1 MQTWT
6 LRDQA
11 KHPMKYVM
19 SPYNE
24 PRVKVKAGEKITI
37 EVNDAFTGHLQKNGQ
52 KPDSH
57 KYPYANPVTG
67 PIFVEGAEKGDT
79 LTVDIHDIQPLTGKA
94 VTVIGGFWWYFNRPQ
109 APAAYNTFTGLKFPE
124 EASIYSIVDNTIQF
138 SDKIAMP
145 YEPDIGSI
153 GTAPEVES
161 ILTTL
166 PGPHGGNMDFPEM
179 TIGSRAYFPVNVPG
193 ALLHVTDTHARRGD
207 MTFHGCSILM
217 QAKVTMTL
225 DLIKG
230 KKLNWPRVE
239 TPTHIMTMAGSS
251 SGITLEEAMRIAYV
265 ELVLWLMEHGFE
277 KWEAYKLTSLSTLRI
292 GNPWVVGAKFPK
304 EYLGKASKKRR

>member
-6 LRDQA
+6 LKDQA
-11 KHPMKYVM
+11 QHPVKYVM

-24 PRVKVKAGEKITI
+24 PRIRIKPGEKITI
-37 EVNDAFTGHLQKNGQ
+37 EVNDAFGGGLQKTGD
-52 KPDSH
+52 KVDSV
-57 KYPYANPVTG
+57 KFPYANPVTG

-79 LTVDIHDIQPLTGKA
+79 LIVDIQDIKPLTGKTL
-94 VTVIGGFWWYFNRPQ
+94 TVIGGFWWYFNRPQ
-109 APAAYNTFTGLKFPE
+109 APAAYNAFTGLTFPD
-124 EASIYSIVDNTIQF
+124 EADVYPIVDGKVQF
-138 SDKIAMP
+138 NDKIAMP

-166 PGPHGGNMDFPEM
+166 PGPHGGNMDFPEI
-179 TIGSRAYFPVNVPG
+179 TIGSRVSFPVNVPG
-193 ALLHVTDTHARRGD
+193 ALLHVSDTHARRGD

-217 QAKVTMTL
+217 QATVTMTL
-225 DLIKG
+225 GLIKG
-230 KKLNWPRVE
+230 RKLNWPRIE

-277 KWEAYKLTSLSTLRI
+277 KWEAYKLTSLSTLRV

-304 EYLGKASKKRR
+304 EYLWKASR

>member
-1 MQTWT
+1 MKTWT
-6 LRDQA
+6 LKDQA
-11 KHPMKYVM
+11 RYPMQYVM

-24 PRVKVKAGEKITI
+24 PRVTVKPGEEFTV
-37 EVNDAFTGHLQKNGQ
+37 EVNDAFTGHLQKDGE
-52 KPDSH
+52 KPDLA

-79 LTVDIHDIQPLTGKA
+79 LTADIHDIQPLTGKA
-94 VTVIGGFWWYFNRPQ
+94 LTLIGGFWWYFNRPQ
-109 APAAYNTFTGLKFPE
+109 APAGYNQFTGLKFPE
-124 EASIYSIVDNTIQF
+124 AVSIHPIEDGRVRFNDR
-138 SDKIAMP
+138 IAMP

-153 GTAPEVES
+153 GTAPEVEA

-193 ALLHVTDTHARRGD
+193 ALLHLTDTHARRGD

-225 DLIKG
+225 DVIKG
-230 KKLNWPRVE
+230 KKLNWPRIE
-239 TPTHIMTMAGSS
+239 TPTHIMAMAASS
-251 SGITLEEAMRIAYV
+251 SGITLEEAMRIAYI
-265 ELVLWLMEHGFE
+265 ELVLWLMEYGFE
-277 KWEAYKLTSLSTLRI
+277 KWEAYKLTSLSTLRV
-292 GNPWVVGAKFPK
+292 GNPWAIGAKFPK
-304 EYLGKASKKRR
+304 EYLDKACQ